1 MCNVSKKYLIVCNES
16 NYGFEWIIK
25 TLAAKFEDIEFKY
38 FGEHSGK
45 NVRFLVLRNYYEIK
59 KNQYESKIKS
69 KWRNR
74 NQYQI
79 LVGSLIFMSI
89 LISSP
94 TDKLSR

>member
-1 MCNVSKKYLIVCNES
+1 M
-16 NYGFEWIIK
+16 
-25 TLAAKFEDIEFKY
+25 AAKFEDIEFKY
-38 FGEHSGK
+38 FGEHSEK
-45 NVRFLVLRNYYEIK
+45 NVRFPMLRNYNEVK
-59 KNQYESKIKS
+59 KNQYESKIKK

-89 LISSP
+89 LISNS